1 VLVEVAV
8 KRLVWLL
15 VLLPAV
21 ALATLDI
28 QVESG
33 VAMPWRGYLQQSG
46 EERTEVFDRGLFRAY
61 LQATLGYT
69 IEDVHNIEIQVSSF
83 SLESSPASYV
93 AASSEEYVSS
103 FGQQTIRLRYRYVLP
118 PLERFSLR
126 LGLQGNLFL
135 KSLSLTGSRE
145 YTNKWS
151 DLSVGPAAE
160 IRFSLNEIVSL
171 AFEVEAGL
179 GKGNGFL
186 DLFAGLNFDGP
197 FYYFRA
203 GTRYAMTSSSSE
215 TALLSVSFWHFGAQ
229 FRASF

>member
-1 VLVEVAV
+1 V

-69 IEDVHNIEIQVSSF
+69 LEDVHNIEVQISSF
-83 SLESSPASYV
+83 SLESTPGFYV
-93 AASSEEYVSS
+93 AAPAEEYFSS
-103 FGQQTIRLRYRYVLP
+103 FAQQTLRLRYRYVLP
-118 PLERFSLR
+118 PLDRFSLR
-126 LGLQGNLFL
+126 LGLQGSLFL
-135 KSLSLTGSRE
+135 KGLSLSGSKE

-151 DLSVGPAAE
+151 DLSFGPAAE
-160 IRFSLNEIVSL
+160 IRFSLNNIVSL
-171 AFEVEAGL
+171 AIEVEAGL

-197 FYYFRA
+197 FYYVRT
-203 GTRYAMTSSSSE
+203 GTRYVMSSSFSE
-215 TALLSVSFWHFGAQ
+215 TEILSVSFWHFGAQ